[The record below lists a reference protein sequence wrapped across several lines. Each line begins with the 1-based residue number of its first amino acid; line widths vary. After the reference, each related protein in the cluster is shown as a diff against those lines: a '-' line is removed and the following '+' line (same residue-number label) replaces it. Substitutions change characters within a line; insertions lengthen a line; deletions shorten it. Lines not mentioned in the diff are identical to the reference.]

1 MKQVEP
7 LYNWLATLEDAEA
20 DHILAAGLEHAD
32 ASFVARIITTLLGRK
47 TELAWKG
54 LASNYDRLDD
64 AARAQLLAS
73 DEALL
78 RAGVAAALKSE
89 TPRHRQ
95 NALALL
101 TEHQQPQLAHLASD
115 ALRDVL
121 PAIRETAAQIIRAS
135 AERILAPSAAADGG
149 TPGAPLA
156 PEVRTIVIEAL
167 RAGLHSFDVH
177 FRLEI
182 LEASLWF
189 AKDLRETLWNVLGTR
204 RSHAA
209 YAVTEQLPAW
219 DHPRLASFVLIA
231 LGWPSWRWSAQ
242 EVLDR
247 WSTREQLLAILR
259 NSDLL
264 ADPQV
269 RDSLHVLRS
278 PAWLAAAGSDL
289 AELTPED
296 RALVPQ
302 WLCHLGYSDED
313 RVRVLARWRLSRYP
327 EVQRAA
333 IYALAKLENREAL
346 RILADVAV
354 RPGPMMQFAR
364 WVLAGRRATAVANKG
379 AAAAS
384 AAENAKSTSEVDA
397 WAKS

>member
-1 MKQVEP
+1 MKLVEP
-7 LYNWLATLEDAEA
+7 LYNWLATLDDPEA

-32 ASFVARIITTLLGRK
+32 APCIAKMVCTLLGRK

-54 LASNYDRLDD
+54 LVSNYDRLDT
-64 AARAQLLAS
+64 AGREQLRMS

-95 NALALL
+95 NAVALL
-101 TEHQQPQLAHLASD
+101 VELNQPQFTRLASE
-115 ALRDVL
+115 ALRDIL
-121 PAIRETAAQIIRAS
+121 PAIRETAAQVIRTS
-135 AERILAPSAAADGG
+135 AERVWADSETTGRG
-149 TPGAPLA
+149 A
-156 PEVRTIVIEAL
+156 PEVRTTVIEAL
-167 RAGLHSFDVH
+167 RAGLQSFDVH

-182 LEASLWF
+182 LETSLWF

-209 YAVTEQLPAW
+209 YAVTEQLPTW
-219 DHPRLASFVLIA
+219 DHPRLASFILIA
-231 LGWPSWRWSAQ
+231 LGWPSWRWTAQ
-242 EVLDR
+242 ELLDR

-269 RDSLHVLRS
+269 RDSLHVVKA

-289 AELTPED
+289 AELSPAD
-296 RALVPQ
+296 RTLVPQ
-302 WLCHLGYSDED
+302 WLCHLGYPDED
-313 RVRVLARWRLSRYP
+313 RVRILARWRLSRYP

-333 IYALAKLENREAL
+333 IYALAKLESREAL
-346 RILADVAV
+346 RILADDAV

-364 WVLAGRRATAVANKG
+364 WVLAGRRAAAVASKG
-379 AAAAS
+379 DTAAS
-384 AAENAKSTSEVDA
+384 PAESPKTGSEVDA